1 MSLREKIGRLMGQLT
16 VATDPQLLSLLVH
29 YLRGICSQSCCS
41 CHKKM
46 GTEQAHLEGEC
57 WFACWFACVLFKPAD
72 KPTEV
77 VLLFEK
83 NTVAN

>member
-1 MSLREKIGRLMGQLT
+1 MGQLT

-57 WFACWFACVLFKPAD
+57 WFACVLFSGPGPKRSMYVYNICVYSLMHSGGA
-72 KPTEV
+72 
-77 VLLFEK
+77 
-83 NTVAN
+83 A